1 MTSSKII
8 GITVISLIYL
18 FTIFLSQPLSYILNL
33 SSLPISLLCLIS
45 GILLFNLF
53 QFSER
58 VQKGR
63 DFIKKNILQL
73 AIVLLGIKIS
83 FAQLANVSIQ
93 SISIIIIVFL
103 LIFLT
108 YLVLSK
114 LWPLQKELSKLLAIG
129 TSICGV
135 TAIMATSS
143 VLKSKDNDVGI
154 AILIVILWGSLA
166 VLIYPFFIE
175 WYFISDIAKG
185 IFLGVGIHDTSQVL
199 AAAMVYGDLYHN
211 DKVLEIATITKLL
224 RNLFLVLLIPSLLI
238 LKNRKENETLK
249 NFQILKSIKSSIPL
263 FVIGF
268 IFLIIIRTM
277 IDVFYSNSYTWENII
292 VIIENIITIL
302 FGLALTA
309 LGASINLKKMF
320 NQGFIPIMIG
330 MMYSLVTFFTVCIL
344 VYLLGLNL

>member
-45 GILLFNLF
+45 GILFFNLF

-154 AILIVILWGSLA
+154 AILIVIIWGSLA

-249 NFQILKSIKSSIPL
+249 NFQILKSIKNTIPL

-277 IDVFYSNSYTWENII
+277 IDIFYSNSYTWENII
-292 VIIENIITIL
+292 FIIENINTIL

-309 LGASINLKKMF
+309 LGASINLKKIF
-320 NQGFIPIMIG
+320 NQGFIPIIIG

>member
-45 GILLFNLF
+45 GILFFNLF

-143 VLKSKDNDVGI
+143 VLKSKDNEG
-154 AILIVILWGSLA
+154 
-166 VLIYPFFIE
+166 Y
-175 WYFISDIAKG
+175 YFRSWD
-185 IFLGVGIHDTSQVL
+185 
-199 AAAMVYGDLYHN
+199 
-211 DKVLEIATITKLL
+211 
-224 RNLFLVLLIPSLLI
+224 P
-238 LKNRKENETLK
+238 
-249 NFQILKSIKSSIPL
+249 
-263 FVIGF
+263 
-268 IFLIIIRTM
+268 
-277 IDVFYSNSYTWENII
+277 
-292 VIIENIITIL
+292 
-302 FGLALTA
+302 
-309 LGASINLKKMF
+309 
-320 NQGFIPIMIG
+320 
-330 MMYSLVTFFTVCIL
+330 
-344 VYLLGLNL
+344 

>member
-45 GILLFNLF
+45 GILFFNLF

-309 LGASINLKKMF
+309 LGASINLKKIF
-320 NQGFIPIMIG
+320 NQGFIPIIIG
-330 MMYSLVTFFTVCIL
+330 MMYSIVTFFTVCIL

>member
-45 GILLFNLF
+45 GILFFNLF

-135 TAIMATSS
+135 TAIMAPSS

-154 AILIVILWGSLA
+154 AILIVMIWGSLA

-309 LGASINLKKMF
+309 LGASINLKKIF
-320 NQGFIPIMIG
+320 NQGFIPIIIG
-330 MMYSLVTFFTVCIL
+330 MIYSIVTFFTVCIL

>member
-143 VLKSKDNDVGI
+143 VLKSIDNDVGI

-175 WYFISDIAKG
+175 WYFISDLAKG

-199 AAAMVYGDLYHN
+199 AASMVYSDFSLSLKPRPF
-211 DKVLEIATITKLL
+211 KV
-224 RNLFLVLLIPSLLI
+224 VS
-238 LKNRKENETLK
+238 
-249 NFQILKSIKSSIPL
+249 
-263 FVIGF
+263 
-268 IFLIIIRTM
+268 
-277 IDVFYSNSYTWENII
+277 
-292 VIIENIITIL
+292 
-302 FGLALTA
+302 GL
-309 LGASINLKKMF
+309 
-320 NQGFIPIMIG
+320 
-330 MMYSLVTFFTVCIL
+330 
-344 VYLLGLNL
+344 

>member
-1 MTSSKII
+1 MTSSNII

-45 GILLFNLF
+45 GILFFNLF

-166 VLIYPFFIE
+166 VLIYPFYRVVFHIR
-175 WYFISDIAKG
+175 YCKG
-185 IFLGVGIHDTSQVL
+185 
-199 AAAMVYGDLYHN
+199 Y
-211 DKVLEIATITKLL
+211 
-224 RNLFLVLLIPSLLI
+224 LFRSWDP
-238 LKNRKENETLK
+238 
-249 NFQILKSIKSSIPL
+249 
-263 FVIGF
+263 
-268 IFLIIIRTM
+268 
-277 IDVFYSNSYTWENII
+277 
-292 VIIENIITIL
+292 
-302 FGLALTA
+302 
-309 LGASINLKKMF
+309 
-320 NQGFIPIMIG
+320 
-330 MMYSLVTFFTVCIL
+330 
-344 VYLLGLNL
+344 

>member
-108 YLVLSK
+108 YL
-114 LWPLQKELSKLLAIG
+114 A
-129 TSICGV
+129 
-135 TAIMATSS
+135 
-143 VLKSKDNDVGI
+143 KD
-154 AILIVILWGSLA
+154 
-166 VLIYPFFIE
+166 
-175 WYFISDIAKG
+175 
-185 IFLGVGIHDTSQVL
+185 
-199 AAAMVYGDLYHN
+199 
-211 DKVLEIATITKLL
+211 
-224 RNLFLVLLIPSLLI
+224 
-238 LKNRKENETLK
+238 
-249 NFQILKSIKSSIPL
+249 
-263 FVIGF
+263 
-268 IFLIIIRTM
+268 
-277 IDVFYSNSYTWENII
+277 
-292 VIIENIITIL
+292 
-302 FGLALTA
+302 
-309 LGASINLKKMF
+309 
-320 NQGFIPIMIG
+320 
-330 MMYSLVTFFTVCIL
+330 
-344 VYLLGLNL
+344 

>member
-45 GILLFNLF
+45 GILFFNLF

-166 VLIYPFFIE
+166 VLIYPF
-175 WYFISDIAKG
+175 
-185 IFLGVGIHDTSQVL
+185 L
-199 AAAMVYGDLYHN
+199 
-211 DKVLEIATITKLL
+211 
-224 RNLFLVLLIPSLLI
+224 
-238 LKNRKENETLK
+238 
-249 NFQILKSIKSSIPL
+249 
-263 FVIGF
+263 
-268 IFLIIIRTM
+268 
-277 IDVFYSNSYTWENII
+277 
-292 VIIENIITIL
+292 
-302 FGLALTA
+302 
-309 LGASINLKKMF
+309 
-320 NQGFIPIMIG
+320 
-330 MMYSLVTFFTVCIL
+330 
-344 VYLLGLNL
+344 

>member
-45 GILLFNLF
+45 GILFFNLF

-309 LGASINLKKMF
+309 LGASINLKKIF
-320 NQGFIPIMIG
+320 NQGFIPIIIG

>member
-309 LGASINLKKMF
+309 LGASINLKKIF
-320 NQGFIPIMIG
+320 NQGFIPIIIG
-330 MMYSLVTFFTVCIL
+330 MMYSIVTFFTVCIL

>member
-45 GILLFNLF
+45 GILFFNLF

-199 AAAMVYGDLYHN
+199 AAAMVYSDLHHN

-309 LGASINLKKMF
+309 LGASINLKKIF
-320 NQGFIPIMIG
+320 NQGFIPIIIG
-330 MMYSLVTFFTVCIL
+330 MMYSIVTFFTVCIL

>member
-45 GILLFNLF
+45 GILFFNLF
-53 QFSER
+53 QFSTR
-58 VQKGR
+58 VQMGR
-63 DFIKKNILQL
+63 DFIKKNVLQL
-73 AIVLLGIKIS
+73 AIILLGIKIS
-83 FAQLANVSIQ
+83 FSELANVSIQ
-93 SISIIIIVFL
+93 SIGVIIIIFF

-108 YLVLSK
+108 YLALSK
-114 LWPLQKELSKLLAIG
+114 FWPLQKELSKLLAIG

-135 TAIMATSS
+135 TAIMAASS

-154 AILIVILWGSLA
+154 AILIVILWGSIT
-166 VLIYPFFIE
+166 VLTYPFFVE

-199 AAAMVYGDLYHN
+199 AAAMVYSDLYHN

-224 RNLFLVLLIPSLLI
+224 RNLFLILLIPSLLI
-238 LKNRKENETLK
+238 YKNRKGNKALN
-249 NFQILKSIKSSIPL
+249 NFTIFKSIKSSIPL

-268 IFLIIIRTM
+268 IFFIIIRTV
-277 IDVFYSNSYTWENII
+277 IDVFFSNSYTWENII
-292 VIIENIITIL
+292 VVLENIITIL
-302 FGLALTA
+302 FGLVLTA
-309 LGASINLKKMF
+309 LGASINLKKII
-320 NQGFIPIMIG
+320 NQGFTPIIIG
-330 MMYSLVTFFTVCIL
+330 LIYSLVTFLTVCIL
-344 VYLLGLNL
+344 IFILGFDF

>member
-45 GILLFNLF
+45 GILFFNLF

-199 AAAMVYGDLYHN
+199 AAAMVYSDLYHN

-249 NFQILKSIKSSIPL
+249 NFQILKSIRSSIPL

-277 IDVFYSNSYTWENII
+277 IDIFYSNSYTWENII

-309 LGASINLKKMF
+309 LGASINLKKIF
-320 NQGFIPIMIG
+320 NQGFIPIIIG
-330 MMYSLVTFFTVCIL
+330 MMYSIVTFFTVCIL

>member
-45 GILLFNLF
+45 GILFFNLF
-53 QFSER
+53 QFSTR
-58 VQKGR
+58 VQMGR
-63 DFIKKNILQL
+63 DFIKKNVLQL
-73 AIVLLGIKIS
+73 AIILLGIKIS
-83 FAQLANVSIQ
+83 FSELANVSIQ
-93 SISIIIIVFL
+93 SIGVIIIIFF

-108 YLVLSK
+108 YLALSK
-114 LWPLQKELSKLLAIG
+114 FWPLQKELSKLLAIG

-135 TAIMATSS
+135 TAIMAASS

-154 AILIVILWGSLA
+154 AILIVILWGSIA
-166 VLIYPFFIE
+166 VLTYPFFVE

-199 AAAMVYGDLYHN
+199 AAAMVYSDLYHN

-224 RNLFLVLLIPSLLI
+224 RNLFLILLIPSLLI
-238 LKNRKENETLK
+238 YKNRKGNKALN
-249 NFQILKSIKSSIPL
+249 NFTIFKSIKSSIPL

-268 IFLIIIRTM
+268 IFFIIIRTM
-277 IDVFYSNSYTWENII
+277 IDVFFSNSYTWENII
-292 VIIENIITIL
+292 VVLENIITML
-302 FGLALTA
+302 FGLVLTA
-309 LGASINLKKMF
+309 LGASINLKKII
-320 NQGFIPIMIG
+320 NQGFTPIIIG
-330 MMYSLVTFFTVCIL
+330 LIYSLVTFLTVCIL
-344 VYLLGLNL
+344 IFILGFDF

>member
-83 FAQLANVSIQ
+83 FAQLAKVSIQ

-249 NFQILKSIKSSIPL
+249 NFKILKSIKGSIPL

-309 LGASINLKKMF
+309 LGASINLKKIF
-320 NQGFIPIMIG
+320 NQGFIPIIIG
-330 MMYSLVTFFTVCIL
+330 MMYSIVTFFTVCIL

>member
-45 GILLFNLF
+45 GILFFNLF

-93 SISIIIIVFL
+93 SLSIIIIVFL

-199 AAAMVYGDLYHN
+199 AAAMVYSDLYHN
-211 DKVLEIATITKLL
+211 DKVLEIATINKLL

-309 LGASINLKKMF
+309 LGASINLKKIF
-320 NQGFIPIMIG
+320 NQGFIPIIIG
-330 MMYSLVTFFTVCIL
+330 MMYSIVTFFTVCIL
-344 VYLLGLNL
+344 VYLLGLNF